1 MKQMKAVEV
10 RQARGPLQVVEWDVS
25 SGTARIIG

>member
-1 MKQMKAVEV
+1 MKQMKAVVV

-25 SGTARIIG
+25 SDTAGII